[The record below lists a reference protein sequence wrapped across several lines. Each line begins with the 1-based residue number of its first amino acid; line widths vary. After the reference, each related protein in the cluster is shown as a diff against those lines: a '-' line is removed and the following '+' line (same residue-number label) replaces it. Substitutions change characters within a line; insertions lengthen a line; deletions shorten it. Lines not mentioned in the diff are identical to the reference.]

1 MTKGNPTRLLLSF
14 TMPMLV
20 GNLFQQFYNIVDS
33 IIVGQFVGADA
44 LAAVGA
50 TGSVNFLIFSLC
62 FGMAAGVGIVISQYF
77 GAKDEEYVKR
87 AIVNAMY
94 LLLASA
100 AVMFVVGFGFA
111 RPFLIALHTPD
122 NILGDAVLYM
132 KVICC
137 GIFTVAVY
145 NGVSS
150 ILRALGDSKTPLVFL
165 VISSF
170 LNIALDLIFILT
182 FHWGVFGAGFATVL
196 SEGISGIGCLIWALR
211 KNPYFKFRKD
221 YMRVDTSIIKKCSRL
236 GFPVA
241 IQNAMIA
248 VSCIALQSV
257 VNTFGSTVVA
267 AFTVTSRVEQIVQQP
282 YGSLGTA
289 MSTYAGQNMGACES
303 RIPQEL
309 SDHGRVHAADASDGT
324 VFRTSDRT
332 ALRKEF
338 RDGSDRTRHTGTAHH
353 KLVLFP
359 AWHDLYY
366 QRSFEWRGRCDVFA
380 DQRHHG
386 DVRKNRTCKTAYHDR
401 CDRGMGRLACNRAY
415 LAYHRTDQSVS
426 LSAGKM
432 ERKRCGRACP
442 ERKTACGCIKERKRT
457 WKISCL
463 LPFYLSC
470 KYFARKELGV
480 SFRYFKKQRLNVEI
494 LANPD
499 ISATSV
505 MESVA
510 LASSSQARFKRSFV
524 INST

>member
-1 MTKGNPTRLLLSF
+1 MKNYVNDMTKGNPTRLLLSF

-20 GNLFQQFYNIVDS
+20 GNLFQQLYNIVDS

-122 NILGDAVLYM
+122 NILGDAALYM

-267 AFTVTSRVEQIVQQP
+267 AFTVTRRVEQIVQQP

-289 MSTYAGQNMGACES
+289 MSTYAGQNMGAGE
-303 RIPQEL
+303 IE
-309 SDHGRVHAADASDGT
+309 RVRAGYRKSYLIMGAFTLLMLPMAQFFGHQIVQLFVNSSETEVIVLGT
-324 VFRTSDRT
+324 Q
-332 ALRKEF
+332 ALRITSWF
-338 RDGSDRTRHTGTAHH
+338 YFPLGMIYITRGLLNGA
-353 KLVLFP
+353 
-359 AWHDLYY
+359 
-366 QRSFEWRGRCDVFA
+366 
-380 DQRHHG
+380 G
-386 DVRKNRTCKTAYHDR
+386 DAMY
-401 CDRGMGRLACNRAY
+401 
-415 LAYHRTDQSVS
+415 S
-426 LSAGKM
+426 LINGIM
-432 ERKRCGRACP
+432 EMCGRIGLAKP
-442 ERKTACGCIKERKRT
+442 LTMIGAIGVWGVWLATGLT
-457 WKISCL
+457 WLITGLISL
-463 LPFYLSC
+463 
-470 KYFARKELGV
+470 
-480 SFRYFKKQRLNVEI
+480 FRYLQGKWKEKGVVEPVQRERQH
-494 LANPD
+494 AG
-499 ISATSV
+499 A
-505 MESVA
+505 
-510 LASSSQARFKRSFV
+510 
-524 INST
+524 

>member
-1 MTKGNPTRLLLSF
+1 MKNYVNDMTKGNPTRLLLSF

-20 GNLFQQFYNIVDS
+20 GNLFQQLYNIVDS

-182 FHWGVFGAGFATVL
+182 FHWGVFGAVFATVL
-196 SEGISGIGCLIWALR
+196 S
-211 KNPYFKFRKD
+211 
-221 YMRVDTSIIKKCSRL
+221 
-236 GFPVA
+236 
-241 IQNAMIA
+241 
-248 VSCIALQSV
+248 
-257 VNTFGSTVVA
+257 
-267 AFTVTSRVEQIVQQP
+267 
-282 YGSLGTA
+282 
-289 MSTYAGQNMGACES
+289 
-303 RIPQEL
+303 
-309 SDHGRVHAADASDGT
+309 
-324 VFRTSDRT
+324 
-332 ALRKEF
+332 
-338 RDGSDRTRHTGTAHH
+338 
-353 KLVLFP
+353 
-359 AWHDLYY
+359 
-366 QRSFEWRGRCDVFA
+366 
-380 DQRHHG
+380 
-386 DVRKNRTCKTAYHDR
+386 
-401 CDRGMGRLACNRAY
+401 
-415 LAYHRTDQSVS
+415 
-426 LSAGKM
+426 
-432 ERKRCGRACP
+432 
-442 ERKTACGCIKERKRT
+442 
-457 WKISCL
+457 
-463 LPFYLSC
+463 
-470 KYFARKELGV
+470 
-480 SFRYFKKQRLNVEI
+480 
-494 LANPD
+494 
-499 ISATSV
+499 
-505 MESVA
+505 
-510 LASSSQARFKRSFV
+510 
-524 INST
+524 

>member
-1 MTKGNPTRLLLSF
+1 MEKEYLIRQAPAKALLAFS
-14 TMPMLV
+14 TPMII
-20 GNLFQQFYNIVDS
+20 GNLFQQLYNIVDS

-289 MSTYAGQNMGACES
+289 MSTYAGQNMGAGE
-303 RIPQEL
+303 IE
-309 SDHGRVHAADASDGT
+309 RVRAGYRKSYLIMGAFTLLMLPMAQFFGHQIVQLFVNSSETEVIVLGT
-324 VFRTSDRT
+324 Q
-332 ALRKEF
+332 ALRITSWF
-338 RDGSDRTRHTGTAHH
+338 YFPLGMIYITRGLLNGA
-353 KLVLFP
+353 
-359 AWHDLYY
+359 
-366 QRSFEWRGRCDVFA
+366 
-380 DQRHHG
+380 G
-386 DVRKNRTCKTAYHDR
+386 DAMY
-401 CDRGMGRLACNRAY
+401 
-415 LAYHRTDQSVS
+415 S
-426 LSAGKM
+426 LINGIM
-432 ERKRCGRACP
+432 EMCGRIGLAKP
-442 ERKTACGCIKERKRT
+442 LTMIGAIGVWGVWLATGLT
-457 WKISCL
+457 WLITGLISL
-463 LPFYLSC
+463 
-470 KYFARKELGV
+470 
-480 SFRYFKKQRLNVEI
+480 FRYLQGKWKEKGVVEPVQRERQH
-494 LANPD
+494 AG
-499 ISATSV
+499 A
-505 MESVA
+505 
-510 LASSSQARFKRSFV
+510 
-524 INST
+524 